1 MKNKILT
8 LIQIILI
15 IIITISAIEIIKWA
29 IHNNKSKKM
38 LDDLSSA
45 VSISDE
51 VVDFNTI
58 VENEKEDNTK
68 YNIDFSNL
76 KSKNSDTVAWI
87 KVNGTSIEYP
97 IVKTT
102 NNDFYLTHSFD
113 KSYNN
118 AGWIFADYR
127 NKIDGTDKNIIIY
140 GHNRRDGSMFGTQ
153 KQTMTPEWYN
163 NPENLQI
170 NFITENGNY
179 LYEVFSVY
187 EILAEDYYIQTDFS
201 NLGFGTFI
209 QKLKQRSIH
218 DFGIEVNENDQILT
232 LSTCGA
238 SNKYRVV
245 LHAKKL
251 SN

>member
-8 LIQIILI
+8 IIQIILI
-15 IIITISAIEIIKWA
+15 IIIIISAIEIVKWI
-29 IHNNKSKKM
+29 IHNNKSKKI
-38 LDDLSSA
+38 LDDISSS
-45 VSISDE
+45 VTISKD
-51 VVDFNTI
+51 VVDLNI
-58 VENEKEDNTK
+58 AEENIKEDNIK
-68 YNIDFSNL
+68 YNVDFASL
-76 KSKNSDTVAWI
+76 KSKNPDTVAWI
-87 KVNGTSIEYP
+87 KVNGTTIEYP

-102 NNDFYLTHSFD
+102 NNNFYLTHSFD
-113 KSYNN
+113 KTYNN

-127 NKIDGTDKNIIIY
+127 NKLDGTDKNIIIY

-153 KQTMTPEWYN
+153 KQTMKPEWYN

-170 NFITENGNY
+170 NFITENENY

>member
-1 MKNKILT
+1 MAKI
-8 LIQIILI
+8 IDGK
-15 IIITISAIEIIKWA
+15 EIG
-29 IHNNKSKKM
+29 
-38 LDDLSSA
+38 
-45 VSISDE
+45 
-51 VVDFNTI
+51 TI

-87 KVNGTSIEYP
+87 KVNGTTIEYP

-209 QKLKQRSIH
+209 QKLNTNTLISIIYFH
-218 DFGIEVNENDQILT
+218 NNI
-232 LSTCGA
+232 
-238 SNKYRVV
+238 
-245 LHAKKL
+245 KK
-251 SN
+251 NFIKF